1 MTDQPTEPDPLEPGP
16 DDLPP
21 DDGASGE
28 APDLEGEASQSSAD
42 ESSAEPSPRGQGP
55 AYRRV
60 NDELKPAPIEIN
72 THDAILPGAGGQTL
86 AREAAA
92 AGIAEA
98 ATAQRERPGG
108 LLSRMAPNIVMYH
121 NSHSVQ
127 AEQYRQCRT
136 NLTALNR
143 AGAPWVIAVT
153 SSRKGEGK
161 SVTVANL
168 AVCLAE
174 LPGTRVCLLDAD
186 TRAPRVAS
194 YFGLGLK
201 DGLTEHV
208 RDGVPVQDIVHPTMI
223 DSLDCIHAGEQGNN
237 PAELLGKESF
247 GALLTELRKRYSW
260 ILVDTP
266 PVNPF
271 TDAAVV
277 AAQSNGA
284 LLVVRLQET
293 PRALVNSTIDTL
305 TTAGGK
311 VIGSFVTGMTPDQ
324 ADEDHATYYKTDSSN
339 PRESK
344 ASAADARRDR
354 RDERKRLKKERA
366 VLKALG
372 KDAQKNDEDPHPV

>member
-1 MTDQPTEPDPLEPGP
+1 MTDQPP
-16 DDLPP
+16 
-21 DDGASGE
+21 
-28 APDLEGEASQSSAD
+28 
-42 ESSAEPSPRGQGP
+42 
-55 AYRRV
+55 
-60 NDELKPAPIEIN
+60 
-72 THDAILPGAGGQTL
+72 
-86 AREAAA
+86 EAAPGNQA
-92 AGIAEA
+92 
-98 ATAQRERPGG
+98 ERPGG
-108 LLSRMAPNIVMYH
+108 LLSRIAPNIVMYH
-121 NSHSVQ
+121 DNNSVQ

-136 NLTALNR
+136 NLTALNK

-186 TRAPRVAS
+186 TRSPQVAG
-194 YFGLGLK
+194 YFGLNPRE
-201 DGLTEHV
+201 GLTEHL
-208 RDGVPVQDIVHPTMI
+208 RDGVPYQDIVHPTMI
-223 DSLDCIHAGEQGNN
+223 ESLDCIHAGDQGHN
-237 PAELLGKESF
+237 PAELLGKERF
-247 GALLTELRKRYSW
+247 VTLLNELRRRFSW
-260 ILVDTP
+260 ILIDTP

-324 ADEDHATYYKTDSSN
+324 ANEDQATYYKTDGAN
-339 PRESK
+339 PEETK
-344 ASAADARRDR
+344 ASVAGARKARKE
-354 RDERKRLKKERA
+354 ERGRLKTERA
-366 VLKALG
+366 LLKKRG
-372 KDAQKNDEDPHPV
+372 KAAQSTDDDPHPV